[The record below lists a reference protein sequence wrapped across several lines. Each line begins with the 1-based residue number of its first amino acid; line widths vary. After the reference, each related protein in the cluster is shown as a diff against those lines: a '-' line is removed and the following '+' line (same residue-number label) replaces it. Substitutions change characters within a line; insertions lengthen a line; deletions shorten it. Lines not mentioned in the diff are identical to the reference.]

1 MKLKRQLTKI
11 LLLIL
16 SLMLGVVLTV
26 LISQISDTESLANQP
41 VVVKNTTPLEKL
53 KPCLPKDELKSIK
66 LLAAVEYQGKSY
78 YWYSFIRNIDHDF
91 EGLGSQIVPALQKTV
106 IMEDKLGC
114 MVLVPAEVGLKHSL
128 TLYLPEVLAKQL
140 ALVSQQNAITEYGS
154 KEKYLKAYDEVEV
167 DGGTGPWIFFP
178 ETVWAFQE
186 LGMKLP
192 KNSVVA
198 KTWQEAGY

>member
-1 MKLKRQLTKI
+1 
-11 LLLIL
+11 
-16 SLMLGVVLTV
+16 VALTV
-26 LISQISDTESLANQP
+26 LINPMSHPESLANQP
-41 VVVKNTTPLEKL
+41 TVITNITPLEEL
-53 KPCLPKDELKSIK
+53 KPCLPKNELKSIK
-66 LLAAVEYQGKSY
+66 LLAAVEFQGKSY
-78 YWYSFIRNIDHDF
+78 YWYSFIRNIDHNFD
-91 EGLGSQIVPALQKTV
+91 GLGSETIQALQKTV

-114 MVLVPAEVGLKHSL
+114 IALVPAEVGLKHSL
-128 TLYLPEVLAKQL
+128 TLYLPEILAKQL

-178 ETVWAFQE
+178 ETVWAFQQ

-198 KTWQEAGY
+198 KTWQEVGY